1 MVFFADPCHLGG
13 KTIDSLR
20 NCFLTS
26 TDCQMIQ
33 WKITLQQI
41 QNLAILCSLNSNIL
55 QYSNSKLEK
64 KI

>member
-26 TDCQMIQ
+26 TDFQMIQ
-33 WKITLQQI
+33 WKIIVTV
-41 QNLAILCSLNSNIL
+41 NWRRR
-55 QYSNSKLEK
+55 Y
-64 KI
+64 KIIT

>member
-1 MVFFADPCHLGG
+1 MVFFADPCHLG

-33 WKITLQQI
+33 WKITLQQL
-41 QNLAILCSLNSNIL
+41 QNLAIRSLNSQAYTL
-55 QYSNSKLEK
+55 
-64 KI
+64 